1 MLLEYF
7 QMIDAV
13 TGVDRDAQ
21 SLTARATVPDESP
34 VFEGHFPGHP
44 LMPGV
49 LLIETMAQASGYLI
63 LSLNSFE
70 RMPFLAGVK
79 EGKLRTFVEPG
90 AVLDIEAE
98 LEHDGSGFAVTRAK
112 IKSAGKAICNA
123 NLTFRT
129 MPFPKPDFAEMI
141 RGRARDIGLEDERV

>member
-7 QMIDAV
+7 QMIDTV
-13 TGVDRDAQ
+13 TGVDREAQ
-21 SLTARATVPDESP
+21 SLSARAAVPDESP
-34 VFEGHFPGHP
+34 VFEGHFPSHP

-49 LLIETMAQASGYLI
+49 LLIETMAQASGFLV
-63 LSLNSFE
+63 LALNGFE

-90 AVLDIEAE
+90 AVLDIEAT

-112 IKSAGKAICNA
+112 IESADQAICNA

-129 MPFPKPDFAEMI
+129 MPFPKPDFAVMI
-141 RGRARDIGLEDERV
+141 RERAREIGLEDERV